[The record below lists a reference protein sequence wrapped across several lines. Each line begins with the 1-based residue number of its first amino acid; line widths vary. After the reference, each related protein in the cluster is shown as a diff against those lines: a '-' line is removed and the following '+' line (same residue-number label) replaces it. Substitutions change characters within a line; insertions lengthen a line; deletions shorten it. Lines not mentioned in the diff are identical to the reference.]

1 MINYDNLVDPES
13 FKLYSISHAV
23 EIKRQIKVSTKCVCK
38 EIDFGSV
45 LFYANNQCFVT
56 RIKVNVNFKVP
67 SYWFHL

>member
-23 EIKRQIKVSTKCVCK
+23 EMKRQIKVSTKCVCK

-45 LFYANNQCFVT
+45 LFYANN
-56 RIKVNVNFKVP
+56 
-67 SYWFHL
+67 